1 MSAEPE
7 KDCVRCARGE
17 EGYCRR
23 LRFSA
28 KLERFETEGEG
39 PREEESFRGVW
50 MGVVVVEEMAVVLIA
65 CGLMTGDRL
74 LVVASCRDEIDAG
87 REELEEVAEE
97 DMAACLEGSMRSDY
111 EVVVYAAG
119 TLDDQSRGRC
129 SVVTRRLEGKRG
141 FRDPLVPPLRIFW
154 CFVELEYTKPEARSG
169 VKGVVVDH
177 RHSHIT
183 YLLQLQSPASWHCP
197 AST

>member
-1 MSAEPE
+1 MRSSVSAEPE

-65 CGLMTGDRL
+65 CGLMTGD
-74 LVVASCRDEIDAG
+74 
-87 REELEEVAEE
+87 
-97 DMAACLEGSMRSDY
+97 
-111 EVVVYAAG
+111 
-119 TLDDQSRGRC
+119 
-129 SVVTRRLEGKRG
+129 
-141 FRDPLVPPLRIFW
+141 
-154 CFVELEYTKPEARSG
+154 
-169 VKGVVVDH
+169 
-177 RHSHIT
+177 
-183 YLLQLQSPASWHCP
+183 
-197 AST
+197 

>member
-7 KDCVRCARGE
+7 KECVRCARGE

-50 MGVVVVEEMAVVLIA
+50 MGVVVVEEMALVLIA

-74 LVVASCRDEIDAG
+74 LLVASCRDEIDAG
-87 REELEEVAEE
+87 REELLEE
-97 DMAACLEGSMRSDY
+97 DMAACLEGSMR
-111 EVVVYAAG
+111 
-119 TLDDQSRGRC
+119 
-129 SVVTRRLEGKRG
+129 K
-141 FRDPLVPPLRIFW
+141 I
-154 CFVELEYTKPEARSG
+154 
-169 VKGVVVDH
+169 
-177 RHSHIT
+177 
-183 YLLQLQSPASWHCP
+183 
-197 AST
+197 